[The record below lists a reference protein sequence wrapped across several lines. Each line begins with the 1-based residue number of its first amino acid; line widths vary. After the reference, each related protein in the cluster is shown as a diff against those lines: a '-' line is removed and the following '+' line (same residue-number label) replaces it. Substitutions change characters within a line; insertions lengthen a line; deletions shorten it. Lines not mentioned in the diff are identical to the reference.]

1 MSNLV
6 VVAIPDENDRVWK
19 VSSEKIPHLTLLH
32 LGDSGEVSN
41 LDQIV
46 LFVEHAANT
55 TLRRFYLPVD
65 RRGELGEA
73 KADVL
78 FFKKGRYDYKAIR
91 DFRVALLKDDNIR
104 TAHDSVAQFEGVWQP
119 HLTLGYPE
127 TPAKPDETDRDFGF
141 YDVGFNKIA
150 VWVDNFEGPEFLLK
164 DYWDEWEALESVP
177 MDVAMSD
184 IRARKDE
191 VLTHFGVKGMRWG
204 VRSETPSV
212 VEKPKNNMTKGQTAA
227 LVGLGP
233 VALLNRGL
241 RENVAKNQVE
251 GQAFQK
257 DKKWEKDF
265 QKAKGFGFDDQKFTK
280 DFNDKW
286 KDHDFS
292 KEDWN
297 NPSPTYQKYM
307 DGYFKEMNAEYS
319 RQFADHY
326 GSSPSGKYEAHHVPG
341 TDLVKLR
348 KKETVQHADQ
358 VLVTFRI
365 TRDDNG
371 FITGLEKIEDSMAQ
385 TADLGAEF
393 LEHFGT
399 KGMKWGVRK
408 AAGAVG
414 ATSRFVKDVNFESRV
429 ESGKARNMVIDA
441 ASKDFH
447 AKDLPAIKAKPEHQT
462 ASKLKNRL
470 RHPLD
475 PGTKAYRKDVREAY
489 VKRLEK
495 TANSMTNATGDR
507 QYTIRERGVELPA
520 AGGALP
526 ASKHYWEV
534 SSRKV
539 QHAEGDE
546 DVTLVEVLTDDD
558 GFITSI
564 KRVEKT
570 LAQSA
575 VDVGA
580 DFILEHY
587 GIRGMRWGQR
597 KAPPTAVAPS
607 ATSVVP
613 HGAKRKTKVKTEG
626 GENHPA
632 SDDAIKVAQARVKL
646 SKSGAA
652 ALSNNELREV
662 ANRLQLEQQVKQLT
676 TSGGKKFV
684 SGLLRSQ
691 GQQSSQQILQKSVKK
706 GGKGARKVALGF

>member
-6 VVAIPDENDRVWK
+6 IVAIPDENDRVWK

-32 LGDSGEVSN
+32 LGDSDEVAN

-46 LFVEHAANT
+46 LFTEHAANT

-65 RRGELGEA
+65 RRGELGDA

-78 FFKKGRYDYKAIR
+78 FFKKGRYDYKAVR

-119 HLTLGYPE
+119 HMTLGYPE

-150 VWVDNFEGPEFLLK
+150 VWVDDFDGPEFLLK

-177 MDVAMSD
+177 MDVAMSA
-184 IRARKDE
+184 ISH
-191 VLTHFGVKGMRWG
+191 VGV
-204 VRSETPSV
+204 
-212 VEKPKNNMTKGQTAA
+212 
-227 LVGLGP
+227 
-233 VALLNRGL
+233 
-241 RENVAKNQVE
+241 
-251 GQAFQK
+251 
-257 DKKWEKDF
+257 
-265 QKAKGFGFDDQKFTK
+265 
-280 DFNDKW
+280 
-286 KDHDFS
+286 
-292 KEDWN
+292 
-297 NPSPTYQKYM
+297 
-307 DGYFKEMNAEYS
+307 
-319 RQFADHY
+319 
-326 GSSPSGKYEAHHVPG
+326 
-341 TDLVKLR
+341 
-348 KKETVQHADQ
+348 
-358 VLVTFRI
+358 
-365 TRDDNG
+365 
-371 FITGLEKIEDSMAQ
+371 
-385 TADLGAEF
+385 
-393 LEHFGT
+393 

-408 AAGAVG
+408 AVG
-414 ATSRFVKDVNFESRV
+414 ATSRFVQDVNFESRV
-429 ESGKARNMVIDA
+429 ENGKARNMVMNA

-475 PGTKAYRKDVREAY
+475 SGTQAYRKDVREAY
-489 VKRLEK
+489 VTRLEK
-495 TANSMTNATGDR
+495 TANSMKNATGDR

-520 AGGALP
+520 SGGALP
-526 ASKHYWEV
+526 TSKHFWEV

-546 DVTLVEVLTDDD
+546 DFTLVEVLTDDD
-558 GFITSI
+558 GWITSTKI
-564 KRVEKT
+564 VSAEDT
-570 LAQSA
+570 MAQTAEFGAEFLAH
-575 VDVGA
+575 VGVK
-580 DFILEHY
+580 
-587 GIRGMRWGQR
+587 GMRWGQR
-597 KAPPTAVAPS
+597 KAPPTAVAPT
-607 ATSVVP
+607 AASVVP

-691 GQQSSQQILQKSVKK
+691 GQQSSQQLLNKSVKK